1 MICTHRLFNVEH
13 SLYTEQSG
21 RIVSMDEMKKVNN
34 CAFVDA
40 MFDIEGRIQKL
51 NLSREETLHFRCALR
66 HVHWFVQ
73 FMFDRMHLF
82 FISFF
87 VNLIERTLEIQGK
100 VYSSIEV

>member
-51 NLSREETLHFRCALR
+51 NLSREETCIFAALC
-66 HVHWFVQ
+66 V
-73 FMFDRMHLF
+73 MCTG
-82 FISFF
+82 SF
-87 VNLIERTLEIQGK
+87 N
-100 VYSSIEV
+100 SCSIECICFLFHFL